1 MKEALE
7 NTVDFF
13 LNFLPNQ
20 DWFFLVYLFLF
31 VVFSVGLIYIASKTS
46 DNKKEFDIKEN
57 KKELTLNHLLKIA
70 SNPKSKTADL
80 LSALMLFNENFKVEQ
95 NEKKSII
102 LFEKI
107 LNHKNRSKAL
117 FDYFHGTILPAN
129 LKYKDKLDEIER
141 KALNK

>member
-1 MKEALE
+1 MKDALE

-31 VVFSVGLIYIASKTS
+31 FVFSVGLIYLGSKTS
-46 DNKKEFDIKEN
+46 NNNISIDSKGN
-57 KKELTLNHLLKIA
+57 KKELTIDDLLKIA

-95 NEKKSII
+95 NEKKSIEF
-102 LFEKI
+102 FEKV
-107 LNHKNRSKAL
+107 LNHKNRNKAI
-117 FDYFHGTILPAN
+117 FDYFHGTVLPSN
-129 LKYKDKLDEIER
+129 LKYKNKLDEIER